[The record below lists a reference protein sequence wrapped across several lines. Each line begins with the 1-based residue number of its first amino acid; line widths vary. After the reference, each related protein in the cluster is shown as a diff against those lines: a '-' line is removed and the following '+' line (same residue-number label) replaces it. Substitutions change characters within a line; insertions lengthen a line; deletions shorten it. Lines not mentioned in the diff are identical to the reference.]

1 MKVYLVD
8 GTYEL
13 FRSYFALPPI
23 LAPDGRPVGAVRG
36 VVQSLL
42 YLLRE
47 EEVTHIGCA
56 FDHVVES
63 FRNKMFAGYKTG
75 EGTPEDLLA
84 QFELVERA
92 VDSLGILVWPM
103 IEFEADDALATAA
116 TVCTEL
122 ADVEQVI
129 ICSPDKDLAQM
140 VRGDSVVCYDR
151 RREKV
156 MDEGGVVEKFG
167 VSPGSIPDLLA
178 LTGDA
183 ADGIPGV
190 PRWGAKTAAQL
201 LARYGHIEDIPRGAD
216 DWDVK
221 VRGAAAAAD
230 SLIANSKEARLYKD
244 LATLRT
250 DVPMDA
256 SLGALEWKGVDR
268 EKYQALCDD
277 LGFGRI
283 ANLPHR
289 WSDGS

>member
-47 EEVTHIGCA
+47 EEVTHVGCA

-63 FRNKMFAGYKTG
+63 FRNAMFDGYKTG
-75 EGTPEDLLA
+75 EDTPEDLRA
-84 QFELVERA
+84 QFDLAERA
-92 VDSLGILVWPM
+92 VDALGILVWPM

-116 TVCTEL
+116 STCAGLPE
-122 ADVEQVI
+122 VEQVI
-129 ICSPDKDLAQM
+129 ICTPDKDLAQV
-140 VRGDSVVCYDR
+140 VRGESVVCYDR
-151 RREKV
+151 RRELV
-156 MDEGGVVEKFG
+156 IDEAGVVAKFG

-190 PRWGAKTAAQL
+190 PKWGAKTSAQL
-201 LARYGHIEDIPRGAD
+201 LARYGHLEGIPHDSA

-221 VRGAAAAAD
+221 VRGAAAAAE
-230 SLIANSKEARLYKD
+230 SLNAHTSEAHLYKD

-250 DVPMDA
+250 DVPLDA
-256 SLGALEWKGVDR
+256 SLAALEWKGADR

-277 LGFGRI
+277 LGFGRL
-283 ANLPHR
+283 ASLPHR